1 MERRVTGRAKRAPSI
16 ALLVA
21 LVALAALPW
30 FGESYTLRLGTIA
43 CMYAILAVSWN
54 VIGGMAG
61 YPSFATAAFFGLGAY
76 TGGVLL
82 AKGVSLIL
90 AIAAAGAVAFAAA
103 MLLGW
108 VLLRLRGHYFAIAS
122 LAVAEVL
129 RELTNSATELT
140 GGGMGLNI
148 PLELGGGANVAYEA
162 SFFFLAMWALLLVCV
177 LAVLA
182 VERSRLGFGLAC
194 IRQNESAADMIGV
207 HATLYKSLAFAL
219 SGVFV
224 AMAGT
229 LYAGWV
235 HYIEPPDVYD
245 ILLAVKPIV
254 MVLLGGLGSTIG
266 AVIGAFVFLGIEEF
280 VWRNWL
286 QVHSGVLG
294 FLIVVLLLFM
304 PHGMVSVGQRLRRT
318 PPVAAVGAAAQL
330 RADSARGTGHG

>member
-1 MERRVTGRAKRAPSI
+1 MTKHAKL

-21 LVALAALPW
+21 LVALVSLPW
-30 FGESYTLRLGTIA
+30 LGETYTLRLGTTA

-76 TGGVLL
+76 TGGVMLSKGAPL
-82 AKGVSLIL
+82 AM
-90 AIAAAGAVAFAAA
+90 AIGAAGTMAFAAA

-129 RELTNSATELT
+129 RELTNSATDLT

-148 PLELGGGANVAYEA
+148 PLDLGGGASVEYEA
-162 SFFFLAMWALLLVCV
+162 TFFFLAMWALLLGCV
-177 LAVLA
+177 LVVFV

-207 HATLYKSLAFAL
+207 NATLYKSLAFAL

-245 ILLAVKPIV
+245 ILFAVKPIV
-254 MVLLGGLGSTIG
+254 MVLLGGLGSTVG
-266 AVIGAFVFLGIEEF
+266 AVMGAFAFLGIEEF

-294 FLIVVLLLFM
+294 FLIVVLLLFL
-304 PHGMVSVGQRLRRT
+304 PHGMVSLGQRLRRA
-318 PPVAAVGAAAQL
+318 PPAPAVGGGPGAGNGAQL
-330 RADSARGTGHG
+330 RAGAVRGTSHG